1 MSAPEVDGRVKSGA
15 GCPKRKPVIAGSPHA
30 MDGGYEWRWLP
41 DGQAVRMAI
50 RVSQRSRIR
59 GIRGGPPP
67 ARALLNHLYVPCPCT
82 AACTSLL
89 ATHSEPLL
97 AILHTASAR

>member
-1 MSAPEVDGRVKSGA
+1 
-15 GCPKRKPVIAGSPHA
+15 

-41 DGQAVRMAI
+41 DGQAVSIAI

-59 GIRGGPPP
+59 GIGGGPSP
-67 ARALLNHLYVPCPCT
+67 ARALFNNLYVPCPYS

-89 ATHSEPLL
+89 ATDSEPLL
-97 AILHTASAR
+97 AFLHTASAR